1 MTSNN
6 NNGGGFCPCH
16 NRKEIK
22 MGLLVIYALFVTFY
36 AIGMTIEYAK
46 VTGYRSGYDEGYTDA
61 KEVEEH
67 CGHGQCCR

>member
-1 MTSNN
+1 MEILIMYAVFMT
-6 NNGGGFCPCH
+6 
-16 NRKEIK
+16 
-22 MGLLVIYALFVTFY
+22 VWAL
-36 AIGMTIEYAK
+36 GMTIEHAK